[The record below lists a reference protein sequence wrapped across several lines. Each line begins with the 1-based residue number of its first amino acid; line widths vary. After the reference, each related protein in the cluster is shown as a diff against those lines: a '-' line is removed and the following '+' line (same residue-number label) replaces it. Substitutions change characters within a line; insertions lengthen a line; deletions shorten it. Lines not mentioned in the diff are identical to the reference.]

1 MFEGLA
7 EKLQLTL
14 KKLTGKGKLSEKD
27 INEAMREVKM
37 ALLEADV
44 NFMVVKDLTKSVTE
58 RALGHEIMQSLTP
71 GQQVIKIVNE
81 ELTKLMGSSVSKL
94 NLSVA
99 PPTVIMM
106 VGLQGSGKTTT
117 AGKLANYLKKQNK
130 NPLLV
135 ACDVYRPAAIK
146 QLQVLGESLKI
157 QVFERGTKDPV
168 LTAKEAFVYAKNEQY
183 DVIILD
189 TAGRLH
195 INQEMMDE
203 LIRIKTSLK
212 PQEIILVVD
221 AMTGQ
226 DAVNVAKSFNEKLDI
241 SGIILT
247 KMDGDAR
254 GGAALS
260 VKAVTGKSVK
270 FVGVGE
276 KTADL
281 EPFYPDR
288 MASRILG
295 MGDMLSLIEK
305 AQNAFD
311 EKKAQEL
318 EKKLRSHHFT
328 LNDFSDQLRQ
338 IKGMG
343 SLGDIMSM
351 IPGFNAQ
358 KLAGIE
364 LNDKELVKT
373 EAVICSMTSNE
384 REDPSIINGSRRRR
398 IANGSGTTI
407 QDVNKLL
414 KSFEEFKRM
423 MKQMQGLGAGNPT
436 KRGKFKFP
444 FM

>member
-1 MFEGLA
+1 M
-7 EKLQLTL
+7 
-14 KKLTGKGKLSEKD
+14 
-27 INEAMREVKM
+27 
-37 ALLEADV
+37 
-44 NFMVVKDLTKSVTE
+44 
-58 RALGHEIMQSLTP
+58 
-71 GQQVIKIVNE
+71 
-81 ELTKLMGSSVSKL
+81 
-94 NLSVA
+94 
-99 PPTVIMM
+99 
-106 VGLQGSGKTTT
+106 
-117 AGKLANYLKKQNK
+117 
-130 NPLLV
+130 
-135 ACDVYRPAAIK
+135 
-146 QLQVLGESLKI
+146 
-157 QVFERGTKDPV
+157 
-168 LTAKEAFVYAKNEQY
+168 
-183 DVIILD
+183 
-189 TAGRLH
+189 
-195 INQEMMDE
+195 
-203 LIRIKTSLK
+203 KTSLR
-212 PQEIILVVD
+212 PHEIILAVD

-241 SGIILT
+241 TGIILT

-295 MGDMLSLIEK
+295 MGDVLSLIEK
-305 AQNAFD
+305 AQNVFD

-318 EKKLRSHHFT
+318 EKKLRSHQFT
-328 LNDFSDQLRQ
+328 LNDFLDQLRQ
-338 IKGMG
+338 IKNMG
-343 SLGDIMSM
+343 SLGEIMSM

-358 KLAGIE
+358 KLSGIE
-364 LNDKELVKT
+364 LSDRELVKT
-373 EAVICSMTSNE
+373 EAVICSMTFKE

-423 MKQMQGLGAGNPT
+423 MKQMQGMGAGKT
-436 KRGKFKFP
+436 AKRGKFKFP